1 MRRYLPANWNVAQVA
16 IVTGLVLGA
25 AACATTAQKTGD
37 DSGRETFRARIV
49 NLGGVLPSGTN
60 TLWLTIESW
69 STDEEVETLRRGL
82 EQGGQSGLTDALG
95 TMEKGFVRIGNS
107 LRWPISYAVSVDTPQ
122 GRKVRA
128 VTKRPITFVETAI
141 SARSADFTVGIIE
154 FVIPP
159 GKRGEGV
166 LIPAA
171 QVSIEGKEIV
181 VTTPPRNI
189 APMQLQNVAASSD

>member
-1 MRRYLPANWNVAQVA
+1 MSRFSSLIRNLAKAAVL
-16 IVTGLVLGA
+16 TGLVIGV
-25 AACATTAQKTGD
+25 AACATTTQKTGD

-60 TLWLTIESW
+60 TLWLTIDSW

-82 EQGGQSGLTDALG
+82 EQGGQQGLTDALA
-95 TMEKGFVRIGNS
+95 TMEKGFVRIGSS
-107 LRWPISYAVSVDTPQ
+107 LRWPISHALSVDTPQ

-128 VTKRPITFVETAI
+128 VTRRPITFVETAV
-141 SARSADFTVGIIE
+141 SARSADYSVGIVE

-159 GKRGEGV
+159 GKMGEGV

-171 QVSIEGKEIV
+171 QVTIEGKEIV

-189 APMQLQNVAASSD
+189 APMQLQNVELRGN